1 MNGATQIDYWICVI
15 LFKSEFKS
23 FKKAIQKLNL
33 VNWKQG
39 DSSVIGPFFGRR
51 TFVYDINEVD

>member
-1 MNGATQIDYWICVI
+1 MQIDYWICVI
-15 LFKSEFKS
+15 LFKSEFKL

-39 DSSVIGPFFGRR
+39 DSSVIGPFFGLR
-51 TFVYDINEVD
+51 TFDYNLSD